1 METTEHQQRVI
12 SQFTLQAKP
21 FAEHQAHS
29 QRESFE
35 SIRDLAALTG
45 VERVVDCC
53 CGPGLVSCYLA
64 DYAQEVVGVDLT
76 QAMIDQARASAA
88 EKGLDRVS
96 FQTGNAAALPFA
108 DGEFDVAVSRY
119 AFHHLENPEAA
130 FREMVRVTRPGGRI
144 IVADVALPLAK
155 RARYDAFEKRRDPS
169 HTQAL
174 TLEEL
179 FYLGERAGLG
189 EVTIRTYGVPM
200 TVDSL
205 IDSSFPDP
213 ADRTVLREMMQA
225 DVGVDELGF
234 NARLEDG
241 VCLLTFPIAVL
252 AWTRPGV

>member
-1 METTEHQQRVI
+1 METVEHQQRVI

-35 SIRDLAALTG
+35 HLRDLAALTG
-45 VERVVDCC
+45 AERVLDCA

-64 DYAQEVVGVDLT
+64 DYAREVVGVDLT
-76 QAMIDQARASAA
+76 QAMVDQGRAAA
-88 EKGLDRVS
+88 ASRGLANVS
-96 FQTGNAAALPFA
+96 FQTGSATELPFD
-108 DGEFDVAVSRY
+108 DGEFDVTVSRY

-144 IVADVALPLAK
+144 VVADAVPPVVK

-179 FYLGERAGLG
+179 YFFGERAALG
-189 EVTIRTYGVPM
+189 EVVIRSFGVPM

-205 IDSSFPDP
+205 VDSSFPDP
-213 ADRTVLREMMQA
+213 ADRTVLREMMKA
-225 DVGVDELGF
+225 DVGRDEMGF
-234 NARLEDG
+234 NARIEDG
-241 VCLLTFPIAVL
+241 QCLLTFPIAVL
-252 AWTRPGV
+252 GWTKPVV